1 MKTFLLL
8 AVSLGIA
15 LAGVARAE
23 DQDKV
28 KQSKNRPKAP
38 QTARTVTPVGPRVN
52 PKAQT
57 YQYHPKVQP
66 TARTYT
72 PPVMRKTNVP
82 RTYTTVQPNT
92 SVRNKTWQNNYSQ
105 KKNYNTTVQKKTWQN
120 QSNPNATLSNRN
132 WQKNNNQNTTVQK
145 KNWQNQSNP
154 NTTLSNRNWQNNNNQ
169 NTTVQK
175 RNWQNQNQN
184 RNWNNNTWAEARRRH
199 HRNHHERNWWRS
211 HYTRFA
217 LFGSGYYFWDGGY
230 WFPAYGYDPGY
241 NTYSYD
247 EPIYGYNDLDPAQV
261 ITNVQ
266 TELQRLGYYRYAVD
280 GTMGPATRAAIAN
293 YQRDR
298 GLSITS
304 AIDGPT
310 LQSLG
315 LD

>member
-8 AVSLGIA
+8 TVSLSVA

-23 DQDKV
+23 NQDQV
-28 KQSKNRPKAP
+28 KQSKKQPKATQP
-38 QTARTVTPVGPRVN
+38 ARTVTPVGPRVN
-52 PKAQT
+52 PKVQT
-57 YQYHPKVQP
+57 YHQKIQP

-72 PPVMRKTNVP
+72 PPVTPKTNMP
-82 RTYTTVQPNT
+82 RTHVTVPSDT
-92 SVRNKTWQNNYSQ
+92 AARNKTWQNNYNP
-105 KKNYNTTVQKKTWQN
+105 KKNYNPTVQKKTWQN
-120 QSNPNATLSNRN
+120 QSNPN
-132 WQKNNNQNTTVQK
+132 TTVQK
-145 KNWQNQSNP
+145 KTWQNKTNP
-154 NTTLSNRNWQNNNNQ
+154 NTTLPNRNWQNNKNQ

-175 RNWQNQNQN
+175 RNWQNQNHNQN
-184 RNWNNNTWAEARRRH
+184 KNWNNVTWAEARRRH
-199 HRNHHERNWWRS
+199 HRDHHDRNWWRS
-211 HYTRFA
+211 RYTRFA
-217 LFGSGYYFWDGGY
+217 LFGTGFYFWDAGY
-230 WFPAYGYDPGY
+230 WYPAYGYDPGY

-261 ITNVQ
+261 ISNVQ

>member
-8 AVSLGIA
+8 SISLSIA
-15 LAGVARAE
+15 LAGIGRAE

-28 KQSKNRPKAP
+28 KQSKNRPKATQP
-38 QTARTVTPVGPRVN
+38 ARTVTPVGPRVN
-52 PKAQT
+52 SKPQT
-57 YQYHPKVQP
+57 YHQKIQP

-72 PPVMRKTNVP
+72 PRVTPKTNMP
-82 RTYTTVQPNT
+82 RTYTKTPADT
-92 SVRNKTWQNNYSQ
+92 AVRNKTWQNNYNQ

-120 QSNPNATLSNRN
+120 QSNPNATVQKKTWQNKTNPNTTLPNRN
-132 WQKNNNQNTTVQK
+132 WQNNHNQNTTVQK
-145 KNWQNQSNP
+145 KNWQNQNH
-154 NTTLSNRNWQNNNNQ
+154 
-169 NTTVQK
+169 
-175 RNWQNQNQN
+175 NQN
-184 RNWNNNTWAEARRRH
+184 RNWNNNSWAEARRRH
-199 HRNHHERNWWRS
+199 HRDHHDRNWWRS
-211 HYTRFA
+211 RYSRFA
-217 LFGSGYYFWDGGY
+217 LFGSGFYFWDGGY
-230 WFPAYGYDPGY
+230 WYPAYGYDPGY

-310 LQSLG
+310 LESLG
-315 LD
+315 LN

>member
-8 AVSLGIA
+8 TVSLSVA

-28 KQSKNRPKAP
+28 KQSKNRPKATQP
-38 QTARTVTPVGPRVN
+38 ARTVTPVGPRVN
-52 PKAQT
+52 PKVQT
-57 YQYHPKVQP
+57 YHQKIQP

-72 PPVMRKTNVP
+72 PPVMPKTNMP
-82 RTYTTVQPNT
+82 RTTVNPDT
-92 SVRNKTWQNNYSQ
+92 AVRNKTWQNNYSQ

-120 QSNPNATLSNRN
+120 QSNS
-132 WQKNNNQNTTVQK
+132 NTTVQK
-145 KNWQNQSNP
+145 KTWQNKTNP
-154 NTTLSNRNWQNNNNQ
+154 NTTLPNRNWQNNNNQ
-169 NTTVQK
+169 NTAAQK
-175 RNWQNQNQN
+175 KNWQNQNHN
-184 RNWNNNTWAEARRRH
+184 RNSNSVTWAEARRRH
-199 HRNHHERNWWRS
+199 HRDHHDRNWWRS
-211 HYTRFA
+211 RYSRFA
-217 LFGSGYYFWDGGY
+217 LFGTGFYFWDGGY
-230 WFPAYGYDPGY
+230 WYPAYGYDPGY

-310 LQSLG
+310 LESLG